1 MTYLTYRKRIGQST
15 KLISSRIQV
24 QHVEFAKEL
33 AFNFNKFANKAL
45 ETLIHD
51 LQTEH
56 VTSNTT
62 YHLTYSGGGFVGYS
76 EDGYGSTPK
85 MLRIRRDLLE
95 YLEMNKYKVN
105 TALNLAIERWR
116 DYYKQGNVADYVI
129 HDLQKRG
136 KY

>member
-1 MTYLTYRKRIGQST
+1 MTYLTYRKGIGQST

-45 ETLIHD
+45 ATLIHD

-56 VTSNTT
+56 ITSNTT
-62 YHLTYSGGGFVGYS
+62 YHLTHSGSAFVGYG

-116 DYYKQGNVADYVI
+116 DYYMKGNVADYVI
-129 HDLQKRG
+129 QDLQKRG